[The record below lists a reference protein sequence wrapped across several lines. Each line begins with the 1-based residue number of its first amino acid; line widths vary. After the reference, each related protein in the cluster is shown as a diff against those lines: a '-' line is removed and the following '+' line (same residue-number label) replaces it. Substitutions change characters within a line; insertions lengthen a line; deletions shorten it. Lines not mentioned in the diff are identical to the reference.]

1 MNKNIL
7 DNIFNDIIFKICIL
21 SIICFISAYNCFYGL
36 SVGVIFIIITFYIV
50 YTNIYITQEYINNYY
65 EYDFYLKNI

>member
-7 DNIFNDIIFKICIL
+7 DNIFNDIIFRICIL